1 MPSLYRTPMTVLSGV
16 GSKRAEQFEKLG
28 VCSVGELINFYP
40 RAYEDWTSVTAIA
53 DITEEGV
60 YCVKAR
66 LATSISDAMIG
77 GGRILSKGSISDD
90 TGTLKVVFFN
100 NRYISRMLAYGG
112 EYFFYGKIT

>member
-1 MPSLYRTPMTVLSGV
+1 MTVLSGV

-77 GGRILSKGSISDD
+77 GGRIAQGCLFQQPLYQPDVGLWRRIFLLRKNH
-90 TGTLKVVFFN
+90 L
-100 NRYISRMLAYGG
+100 
-112 EYFFYGKIT
+112 